1 MVHHLPMRLSRLAA
15 ISGIL
20 LAAALG
26 TAGAQSTS
34 CRQQGDLHVCEAE
47 GFGTVFGGDL
57 AQARDEA
64 LIDASRRALE
74 QVAGVQVDAET
85 ITRNQALFDQLIR
98 TQSRGIIQSVD
109 VLEEGKLPDGRYRVR
124 VSARVKAGE
133 VKDKLESL
141 VSELALVVL
150 IPEQNLGQPTAQP
163 IVENEVVSRLEES
176 GYRVLDYA
184 TLQKLAK
191 RDQVAALLRG
201 DEQAAREIGLKFL
214 SNLIVIG
221 QATTRFSQRNNGIV
235 SAYARVTARAIE
247 SETGRIVANVSLE
260 QVRGFGRS
268 AETAGETALGNAKK
282 AAAEQ
287 LVQKLDAYFKKK
299 ERRLEVRVKSLPSVD
314 EYRRAKAFLE
324 KQRWVSGVEEAG
336 YAPEVSV
343 ITLVYPEKTLYL
355 ASRLGREPR
364 YKLLEFDRV
373 RILMEYRP

>member
-1 MVHHLPMRLSRLAA
+1 MVHHSPMRRSWLAPV
-15 ISGIL
+15 SGIL

-150 IPEQNLGQPTAQP
+150 IPEQNFGQPTAQP

-247 SETGRIVANVSLE
+247 SETGRIIANVSLD

-299 ERRLEVRVKSLPSVD
+299 ERRIEVRVKSLPSVD

>member
-1 MVHHLPMRLSRLAA
+1 MRRSWLAPV
-15 ISGIL
+15 SGIL

-163 IVENEVVSRLEES
+163 IVENEVVSRLEEA

-364 YKLLEFDRV
+364 YKLLEFDRA